1 MEEGNFATLPL
12 LPQLKTKRKQ
22 VGRACA
28 NCRKSKTACSETRP
42 CSRCVSHNVPDQ
54 CVDAPRKRRTKIS
67 AESDLNL
74 VRVPKPRRTKQNKS
88 PTQVKNE
95 LMDVDMMQG
104 NKDDKDI
111 LMESC
116 EKIQHFEFQQHLQQ
130 LQQQQ
135 QEKLEKLEKLEK
147 QENISNNK
155 FEEDKDGDSAML
167 FDIPYISDSTHFLQ
181 ENHHNNNNNN
191 NNNNHASQSF
201 GSTGSLSDF
210 LENRNNP
217 SLESLIVNV
226 VGDIKKEKDKG
237 FVVISAGV

>member
-155 FEEDKDGDSAML
+155 FRRRQGWEIQQCCL
-167 FDIPYISDSTHFLQ
+167 IFLISQT
-181 ENHHNNNNNN
+181 
-191 NNNNHASQSF
+191 
-201 GSTGSLSDF
+201 
-210 LENRNNP
+210 R
-217 SLESLIVNV
+217 LISC
-226 VGDIKKEKDKG
+226 KKITTITIITITITTMRANLLAQLAHLAIFWRIEITLHWR
-237 FVVISAGV
+237 V